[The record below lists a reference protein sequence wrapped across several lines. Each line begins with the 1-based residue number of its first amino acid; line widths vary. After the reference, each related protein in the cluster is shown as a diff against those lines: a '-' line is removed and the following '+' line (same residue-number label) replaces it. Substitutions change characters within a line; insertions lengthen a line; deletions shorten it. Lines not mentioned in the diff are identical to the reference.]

1 MKIMLNGKDY
11 VTKCNSVNELCVTLS
26 RNIKKTAIIVNS
38 FPLKEDKVLQ
48 ENDEVFFIDKEMMPT
63 IEELSAMLYARH
75 TPNVH
80 KRIQK
85 ARVAVAGL
93 GGLGSHIAIA
103 LARTGVGCLHLIDF
117 DVVEASNLNRQ
128 QYRICH
134 LGMAKTE
141 ALKDEIM
148 QINPFVKIICHAVKI
163 SESNIIEIFK
173 DDTIICEAF
182 DDPKAKATLA
192 NGILTNFKDKKIVS
206 ASGMA
211 GFDSSNSIV
220 TRKISERF
228 YLCGDGVT
236 EAKEGRGL
244 MAPRVSIC
252 AGHQSNMV
260 LRLIL
265 GDGNV

>member
-1 MKIMLNGKDY
+1 MKITLNGKNYD
-11 VTKCNSVNELCVTLS
+11 TKCNSINELCDTLS
-26 RNIKKTAIIVNS
+26 KKIEKTAIIVNS
-38 FPLKEDKVLQ
+38 LPMKDNRALQ
-48 ENDEVFFIDKEMMPT
+48 ENDEVFLIDKDIMPT
-63 IEELSAMLYARH
+63 KEELSAMLYARH
-75 TPNVH
+75 TPEVH
-80 KRIQK
+80 KIIQK
-85 ARVAVAGL
+85 SRVAVAGL
-93 GGLGSHIAIA
+93 GGLGSHIAVS

-134 LGMAKTE
+134 LGMPKTD

-148 QINPFVKIICHAVKI
+148 QMNPFVKIICHNIKI
-163 SESNIIEIFK
+163 NESNIFEVFK

-182 DDPKAKATLA
+182 DDPKAKAVLV
-192 NGILTNFKDKKIVS
+192 NGILTNFNDKKIVA

-252 AGHQSNMV
+252 AGHQANMI

-265 GDGNV
+265 GYENV